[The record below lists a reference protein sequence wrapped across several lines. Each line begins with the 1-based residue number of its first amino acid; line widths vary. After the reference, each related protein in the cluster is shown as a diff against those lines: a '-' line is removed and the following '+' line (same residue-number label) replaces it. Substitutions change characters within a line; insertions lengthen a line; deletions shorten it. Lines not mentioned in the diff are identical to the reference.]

1 MRSNNFGKLR
11 VQARQIDDGIEKLNT
26 TWKLPHVLIGRFAEC
41 TAESDFYTEAMWNV
55 IKSTQNGI
63 EQTLSEMKKD
73 SVHMEEFLQETKAQY
88 ESLKEQCDNLETV
101 FEEYGYHY
109 DENNVLEES
118 NADSTRSPVQN
129 SIEETEN
136 LKVEF
141 TPNLSWKCKVKE
153 NGLSSACK
161 DNYKSHMLMTALTN
175 TSTSVSDHSS
185 QGLL

>member
-63 EQTLSEMKKD
+63 EQTLSEMKED
-73 SVHMEEFLQETKAQY
+73 SIHMEEFLQETKAQY

-101 FEEYGYHY
+101 FEEYGYRY
-109 DENNVLEES
+109 NENNVLEES
-118 NADSTRSPVQN
+118 NANSTRSPDQN
-129 SIEETEN
+129 SVEETEN

-153 NGLSSACK
+153 NGLLSACK

-175 TSTSVSDHSS
+175 TSTSVFDHSS
-185 QGLL
+185 